1 MNSQKREELLKASIS
16 VKNAAAESFTGKIKN
31 AVEIIWLGYKENSD
45 HEANVPSSAYS
56 IFPSCMTT
64 STGLVISLQH
74 SDLQN
79 SSAQN
84 GDDGQADKWD
94 GLEKSIVAN
103 IADNISI
110 GIKRDTVNLV
120 ITWLL

>member
-1 MNSQKREELLKASIS
+1 
-16 VKNAAAESFTGKIKN
+16 
-31 AVEIIWLGYKENSD
+31 
-45 HEANVPSSAYS
+45 
-56 IFPSCMTT
+56 MTT
-64 STGLVISLQH
+64 STGLVIGLQH
-74 SDLQN
+74 SNLQN
-79 SSAQN
+79 SSAHN

-110 GIKRDTVNLV
+110 GIKGDTVNLV